1 LKAIRIHA
9 YGGIDQLRYE
19 DTGEPKLRSGIDVII
34 KLNAAA
40 VNRQDLAVRAGN
52 VCGTNSLP
60 LIVGA
65 DGAGTVLS
73 VGSEVRTV
81 KPGDAVCLYPIHGCG
96 DCHICANQQ
105 GLICN
110 KRQRLGS
117 HDQGTYAEYV
127 RVPAQNCFPVPSGL
141 SFEAAAAFPLVYS
154 TAWRMLITHADLKP
168 GESVLIVGAGG
179 GIATA
184 AAHISGVVGARVFVM
199 SANKE
204 KLAAATMLG
213 AHYAIHSTSGE
224 FAKTVRGL
232 TEKRGVDVVV
242 NCVGGPTWAEALA
255 ALARGGRL
263 VTCGAIAGSRPKTD
277 LRRVFWNHLKIFT
290 AHAGTRQEFLRVLN
304 FLTTSSRKPV
314 IDKVFPLHEARW
326 AHQRMEQGKHFGKI
340 ILQISN

>member
-1 LKAIRIHA
+1 MKAIRIHA

-19 DTGEPKLRSGIDVII
+19 DTGEPQLRSGTDVII

-40 VNRQDLAVRAGN
+40 VNRRDLAVRAGN
-52 VCGTNSLP
+52 VYGTDLLP
-60 LIVGA
+60 LVVGA
-65 DGAGTVLS
+65 DGAGTVVS

-96 DCHICANQQ
+96 DCHICTNQQ
-105 GLICN
+105 GFICN
-110 KRQRLGS
+110 NGQRLAN
-117 HDQGTYAEYV
+117 HDPGTYAEYV
-127 RVPAQNCFPVPSGL
+127 KVPAQNCFPLPSGL

-168 GESVLIVGAGG
+168 GQTVLIVGAGG

-213 AHYAIHSTSGE
+213 AHHPIHSPSGE

-242 NCVGGPTWAEALA
+242 NCVGAATWAEALA
-255 ALARGGRL
+255 ALARGGCL

-277 LRRVFWNHLKIFT
+277 LRRVFWNHLKIFA
-290 AHAGTRQEFLRVLN
+290 AHRGTRQEFLRVLN
-304 FLTTSSRKPV
+304 FLASSSRKPV
-314 IDKVFPLHEARW
+314 IDKVFPLHEAGW
-326 AHQRMEQGKHFGKI
+326 AHQRMEQRKHFGKI
-340 ILQISN
+340 ILHIGN